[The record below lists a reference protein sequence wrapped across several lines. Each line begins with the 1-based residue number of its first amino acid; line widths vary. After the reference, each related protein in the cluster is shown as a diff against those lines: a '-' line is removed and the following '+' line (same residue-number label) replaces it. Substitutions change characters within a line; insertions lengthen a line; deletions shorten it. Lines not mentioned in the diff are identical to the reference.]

1 MNTSYHST
9 YWNKTLGSGV
19 DSAQGMDQDPFD
31 DSAGGPPTLELTLT
45 FLEESEPR
53 EM

>member
-1 MNTSYHST
+1 MNTSYHSR
-9 YWNKTLGSGV
+9 YWNETLGSGV
-19 DSAQGMDQDPFD
+19 DSAQGMDQDPLTIVQEV
-31 DSAGGPPTLELTLT
+31 PLPLELTLT